1 MNISELPF
9 LVALGETPKIGPKK
23 ARLLISY
30 CGGVK
35 AIFEAS
41 KKTLLKVP
49 GIGIHT
55 VQHLRS
61 IKPAAIYKPIKSY
74 LDNNPEVHLIPYFD
88 QRFPQRLKHYDD
100 APLYLFYSGNYDLN
114 ENRFLG
120 IVGTREPSQYGKIMV
135 ERIISELSDYGVCII
150 SGLAYGIDTEAHRQS
165 VKYQVPTI
173 GILGHGLDKIYPS
186 SNMKLA
192 KQMMQNGGILS
203 EFLPGTEPNREHFPM
218 RNRIIA
224 AISDGLVVIESKATG
239 GSMIT
244 ARFAHEYSK
253 DVLAIP
259 GRAGDPKS
267 KGCNLLIKEHLAA
280 MVESGEDIINAL
292 LWDHSSASTKQKSL
306 FYEATPDEAL
316 IINYLSENEEAH
328 IDLLQNTLALTP
340 SVLSALLLNLEF
352 NGIIKTL
359 PGKRYILA

>member
-1 MNISELPF
+1 MNTSELPF

-35 AIFEAS
+35 AIFSSA
-41 KKTLLKVP
+41 KKTLLKIP
-49 GIGIHT
+49 GIGIQT
-55 VQHLRS
+55 VGHLMS
-61 IKPAAIYKPIKSY
+61 INPQEIYKPIQDY
-74 LDNNPEVHLIPYFD
+74 LDKNPQVTILPYFD
-88 QRFPQRLKHYDD
+88 ERYPQRLKHYED
-100 APLYLFYSGNYDLN
+100 APLYLFYAGNYDLN
-114 ENRFLG
+114 EQRFLG
-120 IVGTREPSQYGKIMV
+120 IVGTRDPSQYGKLMV
-135 ERIISELSDYGVCII
+135 ERLLSELSNTSVCII
-150 SGLAYGIDTEAHRQS
+150 SGLAYGIDTEAHRQA
-165 VKYQVPTI
+165 VAHNLPTI
-173 GILGHGLDKIYPS
+173 GVLGHGLDKIYPS

-192 KQMMQNGGILS
+192 KQMIMHGGILS

-224 AISDGLVVIESKATG
+224 ALSDGLIVVESKESG

-267 KGCNLLIKEHLAA
+267 KGCNMLIKEHVAA
-280 MVESGEDIINAL
+280 MVESGKDVLEAL
-292 LWDHSSASTKQKSL
+292 MWTEIKDEGKQKTM
-306 FYEATPDEAL
+306 FYDANPEEQIVID
-316 IINYLSENEEAH
+316 YLKDNEDAH
-328 IDLLQNTLALTP
+328 IDLLQKTLAIKP
-340 SVLSALLLNLEF
+340 SKISALLLNLEF